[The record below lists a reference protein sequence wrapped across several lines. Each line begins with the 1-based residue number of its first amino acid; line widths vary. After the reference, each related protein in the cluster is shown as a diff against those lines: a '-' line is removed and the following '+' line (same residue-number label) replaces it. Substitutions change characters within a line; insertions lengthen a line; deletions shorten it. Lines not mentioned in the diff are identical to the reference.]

1 MLFLVST
8 PIGNL
13 QDFSLRAIETLKGCD
28 YILCED
34 TRHSSKLLNHYEIH
48 KPLISFHQWNEDE
61 KETRVIED
69 LLGGKTIAL
78 ISDAGTPLIS
88 DPGFTLVKACQRAK
102 VPVTCIPGACAVI
115 SGLVLSGFATAPFQ
129 FVGFLP
135 KKRGDLERAFDNIL
149 DYEGTTVCYET
160 AERLEE
166 TLTLLQEMDPE
177 RKIAVAR
184 ELTKRFETVVVGTA
198 KELLTETYKGEIV
211 LVIEGKATQQQ
222 DSIFSSEFLQS
233 CVQDVA
239 QSHSLKEAILLVAKQ
254 LNLPKRVVYAA
265 VHKE

>member
-34 TRHSSKLLNHYEIH
+34 TRHSSKLLQHYEIQ
-48 KPLISFHQWNEDE
+48 KPLVSFHQWNEDE
-61 KETRVIED
+61 KEQRVIDD
-69 LLGGKTIAL
+69 LLAGKTIAL

-88 DPGFTLVKACQRAK
+88 DPGFTLVRACQKAK
-102 VPVTCIPGACAVI
+102 ITVTCIPGACAVI
-115 SGLVLSGFATAPFQ
+115 SGLVLSGFSTAPFQ

-135 KKRGDLERAFDNIL
+135 KKQGDLERAFDAIL

-166 TLTLLQEMDPE
+166 TLSLLQELDPE
-177 RKIAVAR
+177 RKVAVAR
-184 ELTKRFETVVVGTA
+184 ELTKRFETVVVGTP
-198 KELLTETYKGEIV
+198 KELLAESYKGEIV
-211 LVIEGKATQQQ
+211 LLIEGKASHLQ
-222 DSIFSSEFLQS
+222 DSIFSNEFLQS
-233 CVQDVA
+233 CVNDVA
-239 QSHSLKEAILLVAKQ
+239 QKHSLKEAILFVAKQ

-265 VHKE
+265 VHK